1 MLYDEILC
9 KIVQLAKSNIKP
21 YSNYQFKNNAAMCSA
36 QIEMKRPL
44 TIYRFLCLTSGNYN
58 YH

>member
-21 YSNYQFKNNAAMCSA
+21 YSNYQFKNNSA